1 MTHYLIYDQIPDRMK
16 KDSYFHFA
24 LADALIRQVNKH
36 PEQTMLHFWPT
47 DKKVIL
53 GMMDTKLPYLS
64 DGISSLENEGYEVVV
79 RPSGGLAVISDPGIL
94 NFSFIIA
101 EPENKKLSIDDG
113 YETMVAIVR
122 QAFSA
127 YGKEI
132 KAYEITDSYCPGTF
146 DLSIDGKKF
155 AGIAQR
161 RFRRGIGVM
170 IYLSVDGNQQERG
183 QVIRNFYQT
192 SLKGEETRWHYPDV
206 NPDSMANLTEL
217 LDPELTIQAVQDLL
231 TQAVIK
237 NTVTPLDRNVYDSE
251 LLTEY
256 NLAYDK
262 MIKRNEKILPKERE
276 NEKLP

>member
-1 MTHYLIYDQIPDRMK
+1 MKDYLIYDYIPSTLK
-16 KDSYFHFA
+16 NDSYFHFA

-53 GMMDTKLPYLS
+53 GMMDTKLPYLA
-64 DGISSLENEGYEVVV
+64 DGIIRLKNKGYQVVV

-101 EPENKKLSIDDG
+101 EPEDKKISIDDG
-113 YETMVAIVR
+113 YEMMVAIVR

-132 KAYEITDSYCPGTF
+132 KAYEIADSYCPGTF

-170 IYLSVDGNQQERG
+170 IYLSVNGNQKERG
-183 QVIRNFYQT
+183 QIIRNFYQT
-192 SLKGEETRWHYPDV
+192 SLKGEETRWDYPDV

-217 LDPELTIQAVQDLL
+217 LDPHLTIQTVQHLL
-231 TQAVIK
+231 SQAASK
-237 NTVTPLDRNVYDSE
+237 CTVKTIDKNVYDSE
-251 LLTEY
+251 LLAEY
-256 NLAYDK
+256 HLAHEK
-262 MIKRNEKILPKERE
+262 MIKRNEKIFPKEEE
-276 NEKLP
+276 NENLP